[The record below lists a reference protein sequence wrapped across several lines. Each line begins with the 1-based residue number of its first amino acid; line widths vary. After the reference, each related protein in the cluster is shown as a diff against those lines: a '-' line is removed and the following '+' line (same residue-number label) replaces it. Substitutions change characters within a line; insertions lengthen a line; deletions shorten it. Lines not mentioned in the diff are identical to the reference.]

1 MRRLRC
7 LFVTPGIPPEFDV
20 TLEQFVRPLYARTS
34 NVNLAQVAL
43 LSTHS
48 PAVNCQ
54 ASALDYCDGG
64 RERRDDVTSLALSMI
79 PTNPRSA
86 EK

>member
-1 MRRLRC
+1 MRRLSC
-7 LFVTPGIPPEFDV
+7 LFVTPGIPEFDV

-34 NVNLAQVAL
+34 NVDLAQVAL

-54 ASALDYCDGG
+54 ASALDYGDGG
-64 RERRDDVTSLALSMI
+64 RERRDDVTASLFHD
-79 PTNPRSA
+79 PPNPRIG
-86 EK
+86 